1 MEKNMS
7 YVFAVKFNR
16 MDKELLIDGLLESIE
31 VAKKE
36 CIKSNL
42 DWEEVTFEEV
52 ENSRVFPKYLS
63 FKKDM
68 FSNKVNFS
76 LIELT

>member
-1 MEKNMS
+1 MC
-7 YVFAVKFNR
+7 YVLAVKFNR
-16 MDKELLIDGLLESIE
+16 LDKELLIDGLFEAIA

-36 CIKSNL
+36 CMNSNL

-52 ENSRVFPKYLS
+52 ENSRLFPKYLS

-68 FSNKVNFS
+68 FSNKVSFS
-76 LIELT
+76 LIDLS

>member
-1 MEKNMS
+1 MC
-7 YVFAVKFNR
+7 YVVAVKFNR
-16 MDKELLIDGLLESIE
+16 LDKELLIDGLLEAID

-36 CIKSNL
+36 CMNSNL

-52 ENSRVFPKYLS
+52 ENSRLFPKYLS

-68 FSNKVNFS
+68 FSNKVSFS
-76 LIELT
+76 LIELS